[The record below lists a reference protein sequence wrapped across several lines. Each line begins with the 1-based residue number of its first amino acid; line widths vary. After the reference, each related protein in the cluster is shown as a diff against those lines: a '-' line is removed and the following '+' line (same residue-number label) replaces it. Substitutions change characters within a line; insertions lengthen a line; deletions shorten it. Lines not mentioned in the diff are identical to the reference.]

1 MLNIQ
6 SQIEAHRPVDADT
19 TYRYDI
25 SIVIPLFNEAESLPE
40 LAAQITDAIS
50 KSDLSA
56 LFGHRPSFEILF
68 INDGSNDGSDK
79 VIKRLIAGHPEI
91 KLISFRRNYG
101 KSAGLDAGFK
111 AAQGK
116 YVITMDADLQDNPYE
131 IEPLIRKLEEG
142 YDLVSGWKKKR
153 YDPITKTVPSKLFN
167 AVTRILSGVP
177 LHDFNCG
184 LKAYRHEV
192 VKSLQIY
199 GEMHRYIPVLAKW
212 NGFRV
217 GELVVQHRARKYGH
231 SKFGISR
238 FFNGFLD
245 LLTVLFITKYM
256 KRPMHFFGMLGIVAF
271 FIGFAIS
278 FYLALEKIMFDA
290 SMSNRPLLLLGV
302 MLIIL
307 GVQLFGIGLLGEMIT
322 KTYLQAEPYLIKEK
336 VNVD

>member
-1 MLNIQ
+1 MSLFNLGLQ
-6 SQIEAHRPVDADT
+6 PSASESVEMET
-19 TYRYDI
+19 LYRYDI
-25 SIVIPLFNEAESLPE
+25 SLVIPLFNEAESLPE
-40 LAAQITDAIS
+40 LVAQIADSIA
-50 KSDLSA
+50 KSQLSD
-56 LFGHRPSFEILF
+56 LFGHKPTYEILF
-68 INDGSNDGSDK
+68 INDGSNDGSDR
-79 VIKRLIAGHPEI
+79 VIKGLMAQYPEI

-153 YDPITKTVPSKLFN
+153 YDPITKTLPSKLFN
-167 AVTRILSGVP
+167 AVTRTLSGVP

-184 LKAYRHEV
+184 LKAYRNEV

-199 GEMHRYIPVLAKW
+199 GEMHRYIPVLARW

-245 LLTVLFITKYM
+245 LLTVMFITKYM
-256 KRPMHFFGMLGIVAF
+256 KRPMHFFGMAGIVSF
-271 FIGFAIS
+271 FIGFVIS
-278 FYLALEKIMFDA
+278 GYLAFEKLAFDA
-290 SMSNRPLLLLGV
+290 SVSN
-302 MLIIL
+302 
-307 GVQLFGIGLLGEMIT
+307 
-322 KTYLQAEPYLIKEK
+322 
-336 VNVD
+336 